1 MLLYILLLL
10 FDFVLTSFHYDR
22 NIIEN
27 MFVKLEKYS
36 ISLEAMVNERTL
48 LLEEERRKT
57 DVLLDKILPRSV
69 MLYCYH
75 T

>member
-57 DVLLDKILPRSV
+57 DVLLDKILPRSM